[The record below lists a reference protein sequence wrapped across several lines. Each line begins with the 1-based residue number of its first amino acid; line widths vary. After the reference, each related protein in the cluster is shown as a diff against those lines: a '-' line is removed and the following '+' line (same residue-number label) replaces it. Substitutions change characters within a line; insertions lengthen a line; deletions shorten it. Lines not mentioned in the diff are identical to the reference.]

1 MPCWRRLA
9 ASFSSRFDSCTSPNA
24 HVAEIANVV
33 VNPQIAIWNKL
44 HIVHAYFV
52 RFSKPCPCF
61 QSLEISVTM
70 GALSF
75 VEMPA
80 VALHACG
87 CLYLSSFMMSIQA
100 EVLKRIFDMA
110 LDSSLPKSIWSLS
123 DLLVFSE
130 KKLTM
135 LRTLYNPNSNT
146 GAAKD
151 MWHSK
156 RVYPSQIAGAWHG
169 AASLATSQRL
179 RLETISRNTRSSRS
193 IELPGSH
200 HQKTPSSYFGFV
212 LKAG

>member
-9 ASFSSRFDSCTSPNA
+9 ASFSSRFDWCKSPNA

-70 GALSF
+70 GASSF

-80 VALHACG
+80 VACCMHVDAC
-87 CLYLSSFMMSIQA
+87 CLASWCQSKLRFWRGS
-100 EVLKRIFDMA
+100 
-110 LDSSLPKSIWSLS
+110 SIWRWTPHCQSQFEACLTC
-123 DLLVFSE
+123 LCFPRMCFW
-130 KKLTM
+130 KLTM
-135 LRTLYNPNSNT
+135 LRRHALYNPDSNT

-151 MWHSK
+151 MWHSN
-156 RVYPSQIAGAWHG
+156 RVYPSQITGTWHG
-169 AASLATSQRL
+169 GASLATPQRL
-179 RLETISRNTRSSRS
+179 RLGIIFLT
-193 IELPGSH
+193 H
-200 HQKTPSSYFGFV
+200 FV
-212 LKAG
+212 TQDRAGL